1 MPLSRSVTK
10 TAIHKNKIYFYV
22 LATNT
27 VNVTLKITVF
37 TRANLQEEYLMKN
50 I

>member
-22 LATNT
+22 LANT